1 MPSLKDQLLKAGLVD
16 EKKAKQIEKQKRKQ
30 AKQTPKGQVQ
40 ANEAREQAKH
50 IQAERA
56 AKDKEMNF
64 KRQQAAEQK
73 AIAAQIKQLIEANKI
88 DRKDGDIAYQFPH
101 GKRIKKLYVTPL
113 LQTQLINGVIAI
125 VRNSDKYE
133 LVPVQ
138 VADKIKQRDASV
150 VLVQNVAG
158 KAEIDEDDPYADYQ
172 IPDDL
177 MW

>member
-30 AKQTPKGQVQ
+30 AKQTPKGQLQ
-40 ANEAREQAKH
+40 TNEAREHAKKV
-50 IQAERA
+50 QAERA
-56 AKDKEMNF
+56 AKDKEINRQ
-64 KRQQAAEQK
+64 RQQAAQQK
-73 AIAAQIKQLIEANKI
+73 AIAAQIRQLIDTNRI
-88 DRKDGDIAYQFPH
+88 DRKDGDIAYQFTH
-101 GKRIKKLYVTPL
+101 GKKIKKLYVTQL
-113 LQTQLINGVIAI
+113 LQTQLTNGVIAI
-125 VRNSDKYE
+125 VLNGDKYE

-138 VADKIKQRDASV
+138 VAEKIKQRDESV

-158 KAEIDEDDPYADYQ
+158 HTEIDENDPYADYQ

>member
-40 ANEAREQAKH
+40 TNEAREQA
-50 IQAERA
+50 QQTRAERA
-56 AKDKEMNF
+56 AKDKEINRQ
-64 KRQQAAEQK
+64 RQQAAEQK
-73 AIAAQIKQLIEANKI
+73 AIAAQIKQLIDNNKI
-88 DRKDGDIAYQFPH
+88 DRKAGDIAYQFTH
-101 GKRIKKLYVTPL
+101 GKKIKKLYVSQL

-125 VRNSDKYE
+125 VRNNDKYE
-133 LVPVQ
+133 LVPAQ
-138 VADKIKQRDASV
+138 VADKIKQRDESV

-158 KAEIDEDDPYADYQ
+158 NSDIDDDDPYADYQ

>member
-16 EKKAKQIEKQKRKQ
+16 EKKARQIEKQKRKQ

-40 ANEAREQAKH
+40 TNEVREQA
-50 IQAERA
+50 QQTRAERA
-56 AKDKEMNF
+56 AKDKEINRQ
-64 KRQQAAEQK
+64 RQQAAEAK
-73 AIAAQIKQLIEANKI
+73 AIAAQIKQLIDTNRI
-88 DRKDGDIAYQFPH
+88 DRKDGDIAYQFSD
-101 GKRIKKLYVTPL
+101 GKKIKKLYVTQL

-125 VRNSDKYE
+125 VRNGDKYE
-133 LVPVQ
+133 LVPAPI
-138 VADKIKQRDASV
+138 ADKIKQRDESM

-158 KAEIDEDDPYADYQ
+158 KTEIDEDDPYADYQ